1 MKWLIPRLANFN
13 PDEFGFEIVLLT
25 AGGSVQFK
33 GKGIDIAIRRN
44 DFDRGEH
51 IYAQKL
57 VDEQMVTVFNPN
69 VPPKPTLFLS
79 SFRPKLERFLTK
91 EVLGEAANYEKRYLE
106 HFYLC
111 IEAAL
116 AGLGTAW
123 VSKMMVEK
131 ELQTGLLATTAPS
144 VLDGLA
150 YYLLSDMPFEQDE
163 RKMGLLRWLEQQLLM
178 SNEHQC

>member
-1 MKWLIPRLANFN
+1 
-13 PDEFGFEIVLLT
+13 VLLT

-91 EVLGEAANYEKRYLE
+91 EVLGEAANTKPRKYS
-106 HFYLC
+106 
-111 IEAAL
+111 II
-116 AGLGTAW
+116 
-123 VSKMMVEK
+123 
-131 ELQTGLLATTAPS
+131 AT
-144 VLDGLA
+144 
-150 YYLLSDMPFEQDE
+150 
-163 RKMGLLRWLEQQLLM
+163 
-178 SNEHQC
+178 